1 LGVNGSIGLSC
12 LDKVLVALQ
21 VNGREFID
29 FGTGD
34 GRVLVASLLIG
45 ATSAYGY
52 ELAANKAHQY
62 VLSAAISK
70 FKWCR
75 ASHTRLCLVIG
86 AMHDG
91 RDKARPS
98 CTE

>member
-1 LGVNGSIGLSC
+1 MGVNGSIGLSC

-29 FGTGD
+29 FGAGD

-52 ELAANKAHQY
+52 ELPANKDDNM
-62 VLSAAISK
+62 
-70 FKWCR
+70 F
-75 ASHTRLCLVIG
+75 
-86 AMHDG
+86 
-91 RDKARPS
+91 
-98 CTE
+98 